1 MKENN
6 VMNVHPISATADSD
20 LLHEAFRSFDDAAA
34 TLQQSYQ
41 TLTSR
46 LEHLDVEL
54 ADRNEALNRNLRANE
69 ELREHLTAIVESLS
83 TGLLVM
89 DTEGSITRCNQAGE
103 QFLGLKRGQ
112 IIGRSLA
119 VCLKEAELDGDVYPL
134 TTRQGAAVA
143 LSHRALRSCE
153 GRHAG
158 SLLLIQDVTAV
169 RELED
174 RLQRRNRLAAMGEMV
189 GRIAHEIRNPL
200 GSIELFASMLRR
212 DLNGAPT
219 LRGYAEHISSSVH
232 MMNRLLT
239 NLLLY
244 TKPDCSHGKWHE
256 TEALMLDALTLAAH
270 AVANTRIDIR
280 LEVNPLASR
289 IWCDAG
295 QMKQVLLN
303 LILNSIHA
311 MPGSGTLTLSATLTE
326 EQTPEGPA
334 FRLSVSDTGVGIPA
348 AQRSKI
354 FDPFFTTRDEGTGLG
369 LAIVH
374 AIVEAHRGRIDV
386 ESVEGRGTTLTIVLP
401 HRREAVRIE
410 ASELPDPDRGDGT
423 GVSAM
428 IGERHFVEEETSA

>member
-1 MKENN
+1 
-6 VMNVHPISATADSD
+6 MNVHPGSATADND

-54 ADRNEALNRNLRANE
+54 ADRNEALSLNLRANE

-89 DTEGSITRCNQAGE
+89 DTEGAITRCNQAGE

-119 VCLKEAELDGDVYPL
+119 LCLKEAELDGDVYPL
-134 TTRQGAAVA
+134 TTQQGAAVA
-143 LSHRALRSCE
+143 LSHRVLQNSE

-212 DLNGAPT
+212 DLSGAPA
-219 LRGYAEHISSSVH
+219 LQGYAEHISSSVH

-239 NLLLY
+239 NLLIY
-244 TKPDCSHGKWHE
+244 TKPDCSHGEWHE

-280 LEVNPLASR
+280 LEVDPLASR
-289 IWCDAG
+289 MWCDAG

-326 EQTPEGPA
+326 EQAPGGPA
-334 FRLSVSDTGVGIPA
+334 LRLSVSDTGVGIAA

-386 ESVEGRGTTLTIVLP
+386 ASVEGRGTTLTIVLP
-401 HRREAVRIE
+401 HRRETVRIE
-410 ASELPDPDRGDGT
+410 PPESPDPDRGDGAD
-423 GVSAM
+423 VSPM
-428 IGERHFVEEETSA
+428 IGERHFFEEETSA

>member
-1 MKENN
+1 
-6 VMNVHPISATADSD
+6 MNAPHVSGTTESD
-20 LLHEAFRSFDDAAA
+20 LLSLAFQSFDEAAV

-41 TLTSR
+41 TLTTR
-46 LEHLDVEL
+46 LEQLDVEL
-54 ADRNEALNRNLRANE
+54 ADRNEALGKNLRMNE

-89 DTEGSITRCNQAGE
+89 DTDGMITRCNQAGE
-103 QFLGLKRGQ
+103 QLLGLPREQVVGC
-112 IIGRSLA
+112 SLLA
-119 VCLKEAELDGDVYPL
+119 CLKDAQLDGDVYPL
-134 TTRQGAAVA
+134 TTRQGSAVA
-143 LSHRALRSCE
+143 LSQRDLHTSE

-158 SLLLIQDVTAV
+158 SVLLIQDVTAV

-212 DLNGAPT
+212 DLHGLPS

-244 TKPDCSHGKWHE
+244 TKPDCSHGEWYE
-256 TEALMLDALTLAAH
+256 TEVLMVDALTLAAH
-270 AVANTRIDIR
+270 AVAQTKIDIR
-280 LEVNPLASR
+280 LDVNPHASR
-289 IWCDAG
+289 MWCDAG

-311 MPGSGTLTLSATLTE
+311 MSGGGALTLSATLTE
-326 EQTPEGPA
+326 EKTGKTA
-334 FRLSVSDTGVGIPA
+334 FRLSVSDTGAGIPA
-348 AQRSKI
+348 AQRSRV

-374 AIVEAHRGRIDV
+374 AIVEGHRGRIDV
-386 ESVEGRGTTLTIVLP
+386 ESVEGRGTTFTMVLP
-401 HRREAVRIE
+401 HPCEENRIE
-410 ASELPDPDRGDGT
+410 GPTLTARDCGSEAGNP
-423 GVSAM
+423 VM
-428 IGERHFVEEETSA
+428 INAHHFIEEETSA

>member
-1 MKENN
+1 
-6 VMNVHPISATADSD
+6 MNVRSAPENTDSD

-41 TLTSR
+41 TLTTR
-46 LEHLDVEL
+46 LEQLDVEL
-54 ADRNEALNRNLRANE
+54 ADRNEALRKNLCANE
-69 ELREHLTAIVESLS
+69 QLREHLTAIVESLS

-89 DTEGSITRCNQAGE
+89 DESGTITRCNQAGT
-103 QFLGLKRGQ
+103 QLLGLAHER
-112 IIGRSLA
+112 IIGQSLA
-119 VCLKEAELDGDVYPL
+119 ACLKEARLDGDVYPL
-134 TTRQGAAVA
+134 TTQQGAAVS
-143 LSHRALRSCE
+143 LSQRALQTSD
-153 GRHAG
+153 GRQAG
-158 SLLLIQDVTAV
+158 SLALIQDVTAV

-200 GSIELFASMLRR
+200 GSIELFASMLHR
-212 DLNGAPT
+212 DLNDAPG
-219 LRGYAEHISSSVH
+219 LRKYAEHISSSVH

-244 TKPDCSHGKWHE
+244 TKPDCSHGARHE

-270 AVANTRIDIR
+270 AVAGARVDIR
-280 LEVNPLASR
+280 LDVNPMASH

-311 MPGSGTLTLSATLTE
+311 MPEGGTLTLSAKLTE
-326 EQTPEGPA
+326 EPA
-334 FRLSVSDTGVGIPA
+334 SGGQCVCLSVSDTGVGIPA
-348 AQRSKI
+348 AQRSRV
-354 FDPFFTTRDEGTGLG
+354 FDPFYTTRDEGTGLG

-386 ESVEGRGTTLTIVLP
+386 ESVEGHSTTFTIALP
-401 HRREAVRIE
+401 NQQEPSRRLIRNPLSSIE
-410 ASELPDPDRGDGT
+410 SGDRHS
-423 GVSAM
+423 SAEM
-428 IGERHFVEEETSA
+428 LDERMLVEEETSA

>member
-1 MKENN
+1 MR
-6 VMNVHPISATADSD
+6 VHSVQATTHDE
-20 LLHEAFRSFDDAAA
+20 LLHEAFRSFDNAAL

-46 LEHLDVEL
+46 LEQLDVEL
-54 ADRNEALNRNLRANE
+54 ADRNEALSRNLRANE
-69 ELREHLTAIVESLS
+69 ELREHLTAIMESLS
-83 TGLLVM
+83 TGLLVL

-103 QFLGLKRGQ
+103 HLLGLTREQ
-112 IIGRSLA
+112 IMGRSVA
-119 VCLKEAELDGDVYPL
+119 ACLKEAQLDGDLYPL
-134 TTRQGAAVA
+134 TTQQGAAVA
-143 LSHRALRSCE
+143 LSQRVLQTSE

-158 SLLLIQDVTAV
+158 SVLLIQDVTAV

-212 DLNGAPT
+212 DLNGVPA

-244 TKPDCSHGKWHE
+244 TKPDCSHAKRHE
-256 TEALMLDALTLAAH
+256 TEVLMLDALTLAAH

-280 LEVNPLASR
+280 LDVDPGAAQ

-311 MPGSGTLTLSATLTE
+311 MPGNGTLTLSATLTE
-326 EQTPEGPA
+326 EQAHRGPA
-334 FRLSVSDTGVGIPA
+334 LRLSVSDTGVGIPA
-348 AQRSKI
+348 GQRSRI

-374 AIVEAHRGRIDV
+374 AIVEAHQGRIDV
-386 ESVEGRGTTLTIVLP
+386 ESVEGEGTTFTI
-401 HRREAVRIE
+401 
-410 ASELPDPDRGDGT
+410 ELPYHREVERAEMPELPVLDPGKGA
-423 GVSAM
+423 GFPAM
-428 IGERHFVEEETSA
+428 LGECHFVEKEISA

>member
-1 MKENN
+1 
-6 VMNVHPISATADSD
+6 MNLHPVSAATDSD
-20 LLHEAFRSFDDAAA
+20 LLQEAFRSFDDAAA

-46 LEHLDVEL
+46 LEQLDVEL
-54 ADRNEALNRNLRANE
+54 ADRNEALGRNLRVNE
-69 ELREHLTAIVESLS
+69 ELREHLTSIVESLS

-89 DTEGSITRCNQAGE
+89 DTDGTITRCNQAAE
-103 QFLGLKRGQ
+103 QLLGLTRDE
-112 IIGRSLA
+112 IMGRSLA
-119 VCLKEAELDGDVYPL
+119 GCLKEAQLDGDVYPL
-134 TTRQGAAVA
+134 TTRHGAAVA
-143 LSHRALRSCE
+143 ISQRALQTGE

-158 SLLLIQDVTAV
+158 SVILIQDVTAV

-212 DLNGAPT
+212 DLHGVPA
-219 LRGYAEHISSSVH
+219 LQGYAEHISSSVH

-244 TKPDCSHGKWHE
+244 TKPDCSHEKWHE

-280 LEVNPLASR
+280 LDVSPIAAR

-311 MPGSGTLTLSATLTE
+311 MPGSGTLTLSATLTD
-326 EQTPEGPA
+326 EQVSGRPE
-334 FRLSVSDTGVGIPA
+334 FHLSISDTGSGIPA
-348 AQRSKI
+348 AQRSRI

-374 AIVEAHRGRIDV
+374 AIIEAHRGRIDV
-386 ESVEGRGTTLTIVLP
+386 ESTEGNGTTFSITLP
-401 HRREAVRIE
+401 HQREADRVE
-410 ASELPDPDRGDGT
+410 TPECLAADRGDGI
-423 GVSAM
+423 GASPL
-428 IGERHFVEEETSA
+428 IGERRFVEEETSA

>member
-1 MKENN
+1 
-6 VMNVHPISATADSD
+6 MNVHPVSATTDSE
-20 LLHEAFRSFDDAAA
+20 LLHEAFRSFDDAAL

-46 LEHLDVEL
+46 LEQLDVEL
-54 ADRNEALNRNLRANE
+54 ADRNEALSRNLRANE

-89 DTEGSITRCNQAGE
+89 DTEGAITRCNQAGE
-103 QFLGLKRGQ
+103 QLLGLPREQ
-112 IIGRSLA
+112 IMGRPLA
-119 VCLKEAELDGDVYPL
+119 ACLKEAQLDGDVYPL
-134 TTRQGAAVA
+134 TTQHGAAVS
-143 LSHRALRSCE
+143 LSQRALQTSE

-158 SLLLIQDVTAV
+158 SLVLIQDVTAV

-200 GSIELFASMLRR
+200 GSIELFASMLHR
-212 DLNGAPT
+212 DLTGVPA

-244 TKPDCSHGKWHE
+244 TKPDCSHRERHE
-256 TEALMLDALTLAAH
+256 TEVLMLDALTLAAH

-280 LEVNPLASR
+280 LDVDPGAAQ

-311 MPGSGTLTLSATLTE
+311 MPGSGTLTLSAILTE
-326 EQTPEGPA
+326 QQAPGGPTL
-334 FRLSVSDTGVGIPA
+334 RLSVSDTGVGIPA
-348 AQRSKI
+348 GQHTKI

-386 ESVEGRGTTLTIVLP
+386 ESVEGHGTTFRIVLP
-401 HRREAVRIE
+401 QHREEDLVETPEMSA
-410 ASELPDPDRGDGT
+410 PDRGAGAGFT
-423 GVSAM
+423 SM
-428 IGERHFVEEETSA
+428 IGARHFVEEETSA

>member
-1 MKENN
+1 
-6 VMNVHPISATADSD
+6 MNIHSVSATTDSD

-41 TLTSR
+41 TMTSR
-46 LEHLDVEL
+46 LEQLDVEL
-54 ADRNEALNRNLRANE
+54 ADRNEALGRNLRANE

-89 DTEGSITRCNQAGE
+89 DTEGAITRCNQAGE
-103 QFLGLKRGQ
+103 QLLGLTREK

-119 VCLKEAELDGDVYPL
+119 ACLKEAQLDGDVYPL
-134 TTRQGAAVA
+134 TTQQGAAVA
-143 LSHRALRSCE
+143 LSQRALQTSE

-158 SLLLIQDVTAV
+158 SLALIHDVTAV

-212 DLNGAPT
+212 DLNGVPA

-244 TKPDCSHGKWHE
+244 TKPDRSHGEWHE
-256 TEALMLDALTLAAH
+256 TEVLMLDALTLAAH

-280 LEVNPLASR
+280 LEVNPVASR

-311 MPGSGTLTLSATLTE
+311 MPGGGTLTLSATVTE
-326 EQTPEGPA
+326 EQASGEPA
-334 FRLSVSDTGVGIPA
+334 FRFAVSDTGVGIAA
-348 AQRSKI
+348 AQRSRI

-374 AIVEAHRGRIDV
+374 AIVEVHRGRIDV
-386 ESVEGRGTTLTIVLP
+386 ESVEGRGTTFMIVLP
-401 HRREAVRIE
+401 HHREADRAE
-410 ASELPDPDRGDGT
+410 TPKSPDPDRGDGT
-423 GVSAM
+423 GVPAR
-428 IGERHFVEEETSA
+428 IGERHFLEEEASA

>member
-1 MKENN
+1 
-6 VMNVHPISATADSD
+6 MNIHPISATTDSD

-34 TLQQSYQ
+34 TLQQSYL
-41 TLTSR
+41 TMTSR
-46 LEHLDVEL
+46 LEQLDVEL
-54 ADRNEALNRNLRANE
+54 ADRNEALGRNLRANE

-89 DTEGSITRCNQAGE
+89 DEEGTITRCNQAGE
-103 QFLGLKRGQ
+103 QLLGLAREQ
-112 IIGRSLA
+112 IVGRSLA
-119 VCLKEAELDGDVYPL
+119 ACLKDARLDGDVYPL
-134 TTRQGAAVA
+134 TTKNGAAVS
-143 LSHRALRSCE
+143 LSQRALQTSD

-158 SLLLIQDVTAV
+158 SLALIQDVTAV

-212 DLNGAPT
+212 DLNGEPG
-219 LRGYAEHISSSVH
+219 LRRYAEHISSSVH

-244 TKPDCSHGKWHE
+244 TKPDCSHGEWHE
-256 TEALMLDALTLAAH
+256 TEVLMLDALTLAAH
-270 AVANTRIDIR
+270 AIAHTRIDIR
-280 LEVNPLASR
+280 LEVDPVAAR

-311 MPGSGTLTLSATLTE
+311 MPGSGTLTLSAILTE
-326 EQTPEGPA
+326 EPAPGGPA
-334 FRLSVSDTGVGIPA
+334 VRLSVSDTGVGIPA
-348 AQRSKI
+348 AQRSRI

-386 ESVEGRGTTLTIVLP
+386 ESLEGRGTTFTIVLP
-401 HRREAVRIE
+401 HRQKRDCVEPP
-410 ASELPDPDRGDGT
+410 ELPAPDRGDGA
-423 GVSAM
+423 GVLTM
-428 IGERHFVEEETSA
+428 LDERHFVEEGASA

>member
-1 MKENN
+1 
-6 VMNVHPISATADSD
+6 MNVQPDLVRTDSG
-20 LLHEAFRSFDDAAA
+20 LLQEAFRSFDEAAA

-46 LEHLDVEL
+46 LEQLDVEL
-54 ADRNEALNRNLRANE
+54 ADRNEALRKNLGINE
-69 ELREHLTAIVESLS
+69 ELREHLTAIVESLT

-89 DTEGSITRCNQAGE
+89 DDAGTITRCNQAGE
-103 QFLGLKRGQ
+103 QLLGLSREQ

-119 VCLKEAELDGDVYPL
+119 ACLKEARLDDDVYPL
-134 TTRQGAAVA
+134 TTLQGAFVS
-143 LSHRALRSCE
+143 LSQRALQARD

-158 SLLLIQDVTAV
+158 SVAVIQDVTAV

-200 GSIELFASMLRR
+200 GSIELFASMLCR
-212 DLNGAPT
+212 DLNDAPG
-219 LRGYAEHISSSVH
+219 LRRYAEHISSSVH

-244 TKPDCSHGKWHE
+244 TKPDCSHRAQHE
-256 TEALMLDALTLAAH
+256 TEALMLDALTLGAH
-270 AVANTRIDIR
+270 AVAGARVDIR
-280 LEVNPLASR
+280 LEVDPLATR

-311 MPGSGTLTLSATLTE
+311 MPNGGTLTLSAKTTAESSSGRFGVCL
-326 EQTPEGPA
+326 A
-334 FRLSVSDTGVGIPA
+334 VSDTGAGIPPA
-348 AQRSKI
+348 ERSRI
-354 FDPFFTTRDEGTGLG
+354 FDPFFTTKDEGTGLG

-374 AIVEAHRGRIDV
+374 AIVEGHRGRIDV
-386 ESVEGRGTTLTIVLP
+386 ESAEGRGATFTIALP
-401 HRREAVRIE
+401 NHEETSPMPDGRSPVQMPLNRYCR
-410 ASELPDPDRGDGT
+410 SEKID
-423 GVSAM
+423 
-428 IGERHFVEEETSA
+428 ERPRVEEEASA

>member
-6 VMNVHPISATADSD
+6 VMNVHPISATADSE
-20 LLHEAFRSFDDAAA
+20 LLHKAFRSFDDAAA

-46 LEHLDVEL
+46 LEQLDVEL
-54 ADRNEALNRNLRANE
+54 ADRNEALSLNLRANE

-89 DTEGSITRCNQAGE
+89 DTDGLITRCNQAGE
-103 QFLGLKRGQ
+103 QFLGLTRGQ

-119 VCLKEAELDGDVYPL
+119 ACLKEAELDGDVYPV
-134 TTRQGAAVA
+134 TTQQGAAVA
-143 LSHRALRSCE
+143 LSHRALRTSD
-153 GRHAG
+153 GHHAG

-212 DLNGAPT
+212 DLNGAPA
-219 LRGYAEHISSSVH
+219 LQGYAEHISSSVH

-244 TKPDCSHGKWHE
+244 TKPDCSHGEWQE
-256 TEALMLDALTLAAH
+256 TESLMLDALTLAAH

-280 LEVNPLASR
+280 LEVNPMASR
-289 IWCDAG
+289 IWCDTG

-311 MPGSGTLTLSATLTE
+311 MPGNGTLTLSATLTE
-326 EQTPEGPA
+326 EQAPEGPA
-334 FRLSVSDTGVGIPA
+334 FRLSVSDTGAGIPA

-374 AIVEAHRGRIDV
+374 AIIEAHRGRIDV
-386 ESVEGRGTTLTIVLP
+386 ESVEGHGTTFTIVLP

-410 ASELPDPDRGDGT
+410 APELSDPDRGGGT
-423 GVSAM
+423 GAATM

>member
-1 MKENN
+1 
-6 VMNVHPISATADSD
+6 MNIHPVSATAESD
-20 LLHEAFRSFDDAAA
+20 LLHDAFRSFDDAAA

-46 LEHLDVEL
+46 LEQLDVEL
-54 ADRNEALNRNLRANE
+54 ADRNEALGRNLRANE

-89 DTEGSITRCNQAGE
+89 DTEETITRCNQAGE
-103 QFLGLKRGQ
+103 QFLGLPREQ

-119 VCLKEAELDGDVYPL
+119 ACLKEAQLDGDVYPL

-143 LSHRALRSCE
+143 LSQRALQTSE

-158 SLLLIQDVTAV
+158 SLVLIQDVTAV

-212 DLNGAPT
+212 DLNGVPS

-244 TKPDCSHGKWHE
+244 TKPDCSHGEWHE
-256 TEALMLDALTLAAH
+256 TETLMLDALTLAAH

-280 LEVNPLASR
+280 LDIDPMASQ

-311 MPGSGTLTLSATLTE
+311 MPNSGTLTLSATLTE
-326 EQTPEGPA
+326 EQAPAGPA
-334 FRLSVSDTGVGIPA
+334 LRFSVSDTGVGIPA
-348 AQRSKI
+348 AERSRI

-386 ESVEGRGTTLTIVLP
+386 ESVEGSGTTFTIMLP
-401 HRREAVRIE
+401 HHREADRVE
-410 ASELPDPDRGDGT
+410 TPTSTDSDHGGGASLP
-423 GVSAM
+423 AM
-428 IGERHFVEEETSA
+428 IAERHFVEEETSA

>member
-1 MKENN
+1 
-6 VMNVHPISATADSD
+6 MNGHPVSAQMDSD

-46 LEHLDVEL
+46 LEQLDVEL
-54 ADRNEALNRNLRANE
+54 ADRNEALRKNLRVNE

-89 DTEGSITRCNQAGE
+89 DEAGTITRCNQAGT
-103 QFLGLKRGQ
+103 QLLGLAHEQ

-119 VCLKEAELDGDVYPL
+119 TCLKDAHLDGDVYPL
-134 TTRQGAAVA
+134 TTQQGAAVS
-143 LSHRALRSCE
+143 LSQRALQTSD
-153 GRHAG
+153 GRQAG
-158 SLLLIQDVTAV
+158 SLALIQDVTAM

-212 DLNGAPT
+212 DLHDAPAM
-219 LRGYAEHISSSVH
+219 RGYAEHISSSVH

-244 TKPDCSHGKWHE
+244 TKPDCSHGERHE
-256 TEALMLDALTLAAH
+256 TEALMLNALTLAAH
-270 AVANTRIDIR
+270 AVAGARVDIR
-280 LEVNPLASR
+280 LDVNPLASHM
-289 IWCDAG
+289 WCDAG

-311 MPGSGTLTLSATLTE
+311 MPNGGTLTLSAR
-326 EQTPEGPA
+326 PA
-334 FRLSVSDTGVGIPA
+334 AEATSGGAGICLSVSDTGIGIPA
-348 AQRSKI
+348 AQRSRI

-374 AIVEAHRGRIDV
+374 AIVEGHRGRIDV
-386 ESVEGRGTTLTIVLP
+386 ESEEGRGTTFTIVLP
-401 HRREAVRIE
+401 NHHATSPLPIQKSPVLSFSEGYP
-410 ASELPDPDRGDGT
+410 ASELI
-423 GVSAM
+423 A
-428 IGERHFVEEETSA
+428 ERLLVGEETSA

>member
-1 MKENN
+1 MMLNLQPVPGTED
-6 VMNVHPISATADSD
+6 SA

-46 LEHLDVEL
+46 LEQLDVEL
-54 ADRNEALNRNLRANE
+54 ADRNEALGRNLRANE

-89 DTEGSITRCNQAGE
+89 DTGDTITRCNQAGE
-103 QFLGLKRGQ
+103 QLLGLTRDR
-112 IIGRSLA
+112 ILGRSLA
-119 VCLKEAELDGDVYPL
+119 DCLKEARLDGDAYPL
-134 TTRQGAAVA
+134 TTQQGAAVA
-143 LSHRALRSCE
+143 LSKRALQTSE

-158 SLLLIQDVTAV
+158 SVVLIQDVTAV

-174 RLQRRNRLAAMGEMV
+174 RLHRRNRLAAMGEMV

-212 DLNGAPT
+212 DLNSVPA

-244 TKPDCSHGKWHE
+244 TKPDCSHGEWQE
-256 TEALMLDALTLAAH
+256 TEALMLDSLTLAAH
-270 AVANTRIDIR
+270 AIANTRVDIR
-280 LEVNPLASR
+280 LEIDPPAAR
-289 IWCDAG
+289 IWCDPG
-295 QMKQVLLN
+295 QLKQVLLN

-311 MPGSGTLTLSATLTE
+311 MPGGGSLTLSASLAGE
-326 EQTPEGPA
+326 RVSGRSA
-334 FRLSVSDTGVGIPA
+334 LRLSVSDTGVGIPA
-348 AQRSKI
+348 AQRSRI

-374 AIVEAHRGRIDV
+374 AIVEAHQGRIDV
-386 ESVEGRGTTLTIVLP
+386 ESDEGRGTTFTIVLP
-401 HRREAVRIE
+401 HDPVSVRGEGAGI
-410 ASELPDPDRGDGT
+410 SMPTD
-423 GVSAM
+423 
-428 IGERHFVEEETSA
+428 ERHFVEEETSA

>member
-1 MKENN
+1 
-6 VMNVHPISATADSD
+6 MNVHSAPASIDSD
-20 LLHEAFRSFDDAAA
+20 LLHEAFRSFDGAAA

-41 TLTSR
+41 TLTTR
-46 LEHLDVEL
+46 LEQLDVEL
-54 ADRNEALNRNLRANE
+54 ADRNEALRMNLCANE
-69 ELREHLTAIVESLS
+69 QLREHLTAIVESLS

-89 DTEGSITRCNQAGE
+89 DESGTITRCNQAGA
-103 QFLGLKRGQ
+103 QLLGLAHDR

-119 VCLKEAELDGDVYPL
+119 ACLKEARLDSDVYPL
-134 TTRQGAAVA
+134 TTHQGAAVS
-143 LSHRALRSCE
+143 LSQRALQTSD

-158 SLLLIQDVTAV
+158 SLALIQDVTAV

-200 GSIELFASMLRR
+200 GSIELFASMLHR
-212 DLNGAPT
+212 DLHDAPG
-219 LRGYAEHISSSVH
+219 LRKYAEHISSSVH

-244 TKPDCSHGKWHE
+244 TKPDCSHGARHE

-270 AVANTRIDIR
+270 AVAGARVDIR
-280 LEVNPLASR
+280 IGVDPLASHL
-289 IWCDAG
+289 WCDAG

-311 MPGSGTLTLSATLTE
+311 MPKGGTLTLTAKLTAESA
-326 EQTPEGPA
+326 PGGPGVC
-334 FRLSVSDTGVGIPA
+334 LSVSDTGVGIPA
-348 AQRSKI
+348 AERSRV

-374 AIVEAHRGRIDV
+374 AIVEGHRGRIDV
-386 ESVEGRGTTLTIVLP
+386 ESAEGQGATFTIVLP
-401 HRREAVRIE
+401 NHHGLDRRLIN
-410 ASELPDPDRGDGT
+410 SSSSSIL
-423 GVSAM
+423 S
-428 IGERHFVEEETSA
+428 GEGRNTAEILNEERLVEEETSA

>member
-1 MKENN
+1 
-6 VMNVHPISATADSD
+6 MNAHHVSGTTESD
-20 LLHEAFRSFDDAAA
+20 LLSQAFQSFDEAAV

-41 TLTSR
+41 TLTTR
-46 LEHLDVEL
+46 LEQLDVEL
-54 ADRNEALNRNLRANE
+54 ADRNEALGNNLRMNE

-89 DTEGSITRCNQAGE
+89 DTDGMITRCNQAGE
-103 QFLGLKRGQ
+103 QLLGLPREQVVGC
-112 IIGRSLA
+112 SLLA
-119 VCLKEAELDGDVYPL
+119 CLKDAQLDGDVYPL
-134 TTRQGAAVA
+134 TTRQGSAVA
-143 LSHRALRSCE
+143 LSQRDLHTSE

-158 SLLLIQDVTAV
+158 SVLLIQDVTAV

-212 DLNGAPT
+212 DLHGLPS

-244 TKPDCSHGKWHE
+244 TKPDCSHGEWHE
-256 TEALMLDALTLAAH
+256 TEVLMVDALTLAAH
-270 AVANTRIDIR
+270 AVAQTNIDIR
-280 LEVNPLASR
+280 LDVNPHASR
-289 IWCDAG
+289 MWCDAG

-303 LILNSIHA
+303 VILNSIYA
-311 MPGSGTLTLSATLTE
+311 MSGGGTLTLSATLTE
-326 EQTPEGPA
+326 EKTGRAA

-348 AQRSKI
+348 AQRSRI

-374 AIVEAHRGRIDV
+374 AIVEGHRGRIDV
-386 ESVEGRGTTLTIVLP
+386 ESVEGRGTTFTMVFPRPCEDNRTERRTLTA
-401 HRREAVRIE
+401 RECGGE
-410 ASELPDPDRGDGT
+410 ADSPT
-423 GVSAM
+423 M
-428 IGERHFVEEETSA
+428 IDAHHFIEEETSA

>member
-1 MKENN
+1 
-6 VMNVHPISATADSD
+6 MNVHPASATTESD
-20 LLHEAFRSFDDAAA
+20 LLHDAFRSFDEAAA

-46 LEHLDVEL
+46 LEQLDVEL
-54 ADRNEALNRNLRANE
+54 ADRNEALGRNLRANE

-89 DTEGSITRCNQAGE
+89 DADGTITRCNQAGE
-103 QFLGLKRGQ
+103 QLLGLSREQ
-112 IIGRSLA
+112 IVGRSLA
-119 VCLKEAELDGDVYPL
+119 ACLKDAQLDDDVYPL
-134 TTRQGAAVA
+134 TTQQGAAVA
-143 LSHRALRSCE
+143 LSQRALQTSE
-153 GRHAG
+153 GCHAG
-158 SLLLIQDVTAV
+158 SVLLIQDVTAV

-174 RLQRRNRLAAMGEMV
+174 RLQRRNRLVAMGEMI

-200 GSIELFASMLRR
+200 GSIELFASMLHR
-212 DLNGAPT
+212 DLSGAPA
-219 LRGYAEHISSSVH
+219 LRKYAEHISSSVH

-244 TKPDCSHGKWHE
+244 TKPDCSHGEWHE

-280 LEVNPLASR
+280 LNVDPLASH

-303 LILNSIHA
+303 MVLNSIHA
-311 MPGSGTLTLSATLTE
+311 MPESGTLSLSATITTT
-326 EQTPEGPA
+326 QTSSGPA
-334 FRLSVSDTGVGIPA
+334 LCLSVSDTGVGIPA
-348 AQRSKI
+348 AEQPRI

-386 ESVEGRGTTLTIVLP
+386 ESVEGRGTTFRIVLP
-401 HRREAVRIE
+401 HRREADRVE
-410 ASELPDPDRGDGT
+410 PPQSSDPDRGDGS
-423 GVSAM
+423 GVAVM
-428 IGERHFVEEETSA
+428 LGERHCIEEETSA

>member
-1 MKENN
+1 
-6 VMNVHPISATADSD
+6 MNVHPATATTESD
-20 LLHEAFRSFDDAAA
+20 LLHDAFRSFDDAAA
-34 TLQQSYQ
+34 TLQHSYQ

-46 LEHLDVEL
+46 LEQLDVEL
-54 ADRNEALNRNLRANE
+54 ADRNEALGRNLRANE

-89 DTEGSITRCNQAGE
+89 DAEGTITRCNQAGE
-103 QFLGLKRGQ
+103 QLLGLPRDR

-119 VCLKEAELDGDVYPL
+119 ACLKEAQLDGDVYPL
-134 TTRQGAAVA
+134 TTQQGAAVA
-143 LSHRALRSCE
+143 LSQRALQTSE
-153 GRHAG
+153 GCHAG
-158 SLLLIQDVTAV
+158 SVLLIQDVTAV

-200 GSIELFASMLRR
+200 GSIELFASMLHR
-212 DLNGAPT
+212 DLSGAPA
-219 LRGYAEHISSSVH
+219 LRKYAEHISSSVH

-244 TKPDCSHGKWHE
+244 TKPDCSHGEWHE

-280 LEVNPLASR
+280 LDVDPLASQ

-303 LILNSIHA
+303 LVLNGIHA
-311 MPGSGTLTLSATLTE
+311 MPVSGTLTLSAALST
-326 EQTPEGPA
+326 EQTSGGPA
-334 FRLSVSDTGVGIPA
+334 LCLSVSDTGVGIA
-348 AQRSKI
+348 AAERPRI

-386 ESVEGRGTTLTIVLP
+386 ESVEGRGTTFRIALP
-401 HRREAVRIE
+401 HRREADRVE
-410 ASELPDPDRGDGT
+410 TPQSSDPDRGDGA
-423 GVSAM
+423 GVTVT
-428 IGERHFVEEETSA
+428 IGERHCIEEETSA

>member
-1 MKENN
+1 
-6 VMNVHPISATADSD
+6 MNAHHAVVTTDSD
-20 LLHEAFRSFDDAAA
+20 LLHQAFQSFDDAAV

-41 TLTSR
+41 TLTTR
-46 LEHLDVEL
+46 LEQLDVEL
-54 ADRNEALNRNLRANE
+54 ADRNEALGKNLRVNE

-89 DTEGSITRCNQAGE
+89 DTEGIITRCNQAGE
-103 QFLGLKRGQ
+103 QLLGLPREQ
-112 IIGRSLA
+112 IVGCSLVA
-119 VCLKEAELDGDVYPL
+119 CLKDAQLDGDVYPL

-143 LSHRALRSCE
+143 LCQRRA
-153 GRHAG
+153 GRV
-158 SLLLIQDVTAV
+158 LLIQDVTAV

-212 DLNGAPT
+212 DLHGLPS

-244 TKPDCSHGKWHE
+244 TKPDCSHGEWHE
-256 TEALMLDALTLAAH
+256 TEGLMVDALTLAAH
-270 AVANTRIDIR
+270 AVAQTKIDIR
-280 LEVNPLASR
+280 LDVNPHASR
-289 IWCDAG
+289 LWCDAG

-311 MPGSGTLTLSATLTE
+311 MSGSGTLTLSATLTE
-326 EQTPEGPA
+326 EQTPGRAA

-348 AQRSKI
+348 AQRSRI

-374 AIVEAHRGRIDV
+374 AIVEGHRGRIDV
-386 ESVEGRGTTLTIVLP
+386 ESVEGRGTTFTMVFPHPCEENRTERRTLTA
-401 HRREAVRIE
+401 RDCGGEADNPI
-410 ASELPDPDRGDGT
+410 
-423 GVSAM
+423 M
-428 IGERHFVEEETSA
+428 IDAHHFIEEETSA

>member
-1 MKENN
+1 
-6 VMNVHPISATADSD
+6 MNIYPVSATTDSE
-20 LLHEAFRSFDDAAA
+20 LLHEAFRSFDDAAV

-46 LEHLDVEL
+46 LEQLDVEL
-54 ADRNEALNRNLRANE
+54 ADRNEALGRNLRANE
-69 ELREHLTAIVESLS
+69 DLREHLTAIVESLS
-83 TGLLVM
+83 TGLLVL
-89 DTEGSITRCNQAGE
+89 DTEGSITRCNQVGE
-103 QFLGLKRGQ
+103 QLLGLTREEIMGS
-112 IIGRSLA
+112 SLA
-119 VCLKEAELDGDVYPL
+119 ACLKGAHLDGDVYPL
-134 TTRQGAAVA
+134 TTKHGAAVT
-143 LSHRALRSCE
+143 LSQRALQTS
-153 GRHAG
+153 GGHHAG
-158 SLLLIQDVTAV
+158 SVVLIQDVTTV

-212 DLNGAPT
+212 DLNGSPA
-219 LRGYAEHISSSVH
+219 LRGYAEHISLSVH

-244 TKPDCSHGKWHE
+244 TKPDCSRGKWHE

-280 LEVNPLASR
+280 LDVNPLAGR

-311 MPGSGTLTLSATLTE
+311 MPGNGTLTLSATLTE
-326 EQTPEGPA
+326 EQASGGPA
-334 FRLSVSDTGVGIPA
+334 LRLSVSDTGIGIPA
-348 AQRSKI
+348 AQRSMI

-374 AIVEAHRGRIDV
+374 AIVEAHQGRIDV
-386 ESVEGRGTTLTIVLP
+386 ESVEGQGTTFTIELP
-401 HRREAVRIE
+401 RHREADRTE
-410 ASELPDPDRGDGT
+410 MPELPVPDRGEGA
-423 GVSAM
+423 GIPAM
-428 IGERHFVEEETSA
+428 IGDRHFIEEETSA

>member
-1 MKENN
+1 
-6 VMNVHPISATADSD
+6 MNIHPVSATTDSD
-20 LLHEAFRSFDDAAA
+20 LLREAFRSFDDAAA
-34 TLQQSYQ
+34 TLQQSYL
-41 TLTSR
+41 TMTSR
-46 LEHLDVEL
+46 LEQLDVEL
-54 ADRNEALNRNLRANE
+54 ADRNEALGRNLRANE

-89 DTEGSITRCNQAGE
+89 DSEGTITRCNHSGE
-103 QFLGLKRGQ
+103 QLLGLTREQ
-112 IIGRSLA
+112 IIGSSLSA
-119 VCLKEAELDGDVYPL
+119 CLKEAQLDGDAYPL
-134 TTRQGAAVA
+134 TTQQGAAVA
-143 LSHRALRSCE
+143 LSQHALQTSE

-158 SLLLIQDVTAV
+158 SLALIQDVTAV

-212 DLNGAPT
+212 DLNGVPA

-244 TKPDCSHGKWHE
+244 TKPDCSHGVWHE

-280 LEVNPLASR
+280 LEVNPAASR

-295 QMKQVLLN
+295 QMQQVLLN

-326 EQTPEGPA
+326 EQAPRGPA
-334 FRLSVSDTGVGIPA
+334 LRLSVTDTGVGIA
-348 AQRSKI
+348 APLRSRI

-374 AIVEAHRGRIDV
+374 AIIEAHRGRIDV

-401 HRREAVRIE
+401 HHRAVDRVE
-410 ASELPDPDRGDGT
+410 MPESSDPDRADGAD
-423 GVSAM
+423 VPAM
-428 IGERHFVEEETSA
+428 IDERHFVQEETSA

>member
-1 MKENN
+1 
-6 VMNVHPISATADSD
+6 MNAHPVSATTDSD
-20 LLHEAFRSFDDAAA
+20 LLQQAFRSFDDAAL

-41 TLTSR
+41 TLTTR
-46 LEHLDVEL
+46 LEQLDVEL
-54 ADRNEALNRNLRANE
+54 ADRNEALSRNLRANE
-69 ELREHLTAIVESLS
+69 ELREYLTAIVESIS
-83 TGLLVM
+83 MGLLVM
-89 DTEGSITRCNQAGE
+89 DTEGTITRCNQAGE
-103 QFLGLKRGQ
+103 QLLGLPREQ
-112 IIGRSLA
+112 IIGCSLA
-119 VCLKEAELDGDVYPL
+119 GCLKEARLDGDVYPL
-134 TTRQGAAVA
+134 TTQQGAAVA
-143 LSHRALRSCE
+143 LSQRALQTSE

-158 SLLLIQDVTAV
+158 SVLLIQDVTVV

-212 DLNGAPT
+212 DLNGLPA

-244 TKPDCSHGKWHE
+244 TKPDCSHGEWHQ
-256 TEALMLDALTLAAH
+256 TEVLMLDALTLAAH
-270 AVANTRIDIR
+270 AVANTQIDIR
-280 LEVNPLASR
+280 LEVHPHASR

-311 MPGSGTLTLSATLTE
+311 MPGGGTLTLSAILTE
-326 EQTPEGPA
+326 GQASDGPA
-334 FRLSVSDTGVGIPA
+334 LRLLISDTGVGIAA
-348 AQRSKI
+348 AQRSRI

-401 HRREAVRIE
+401 HRREADRIE
-410 ASELPDPDRGDGT
+410 APESLDPHCGDGA
-423 GVSAM
+423 GIPAM
-428 IGERHFVEEETSA
+428 ISERHFVEEETSA

>member
-1 MKENN
+1 
-6 VMNVHPISATADSD
+6 MNVHPGPASTDSD

-46 LEHLDVEL
+46 LEQLDVEL
-54 ADRNEALNRNLRANE
+54 ADGNEALRQNLCANE
-69 ELREHLTAIVESLS
+69 QLREHLTAIVDSLS

-89 DTEGSITRCNQAGE
+89 DETGTITRCNQAGT
-103 QFLGLKRGQ
+103 QLLGLTHEQ
-112 IIGRSLA
+112 IIGRTLA
-119 VCLKEAELDGDVYPL
+119 TCLKEARLDGDVYPL
-134 TTRQGAAVA
+134 TTRQGAAVS
-143 LSHRALRSCE
+143 LSQRALQTSD

-158 SLLLIQDVTAV
+158 SLALIQDVTAV

-212 DLNGAPT
+212 DLSGVPE

-244 TKPDCSHGKWHE
+244 TKPDCSHGERHE

-270 AVANTRIDIR
+270 AVAGARIDIR
-280 LEVNPLASR
+280 LDINPMASH

-311 MPGSGTLTLSATLTE
+311 MPEGGTLTLSARLTTE
-326 EQTPEGPA
+326 AASDGPGVC
-334 FRLSVSDTGVGIPA
+334 LSVSDTGVGIPA
-348 AQRSKI
+348 AQRSRI

-374 AIVEAHRGRIDV
+374 AIVEGHRGRIDV
-386 ESVEGRGTTLTIVLP
+386 DSVEGRGTTFTIALPNHQEPTRVLI
-401 HRREAVRIE
+401 RESPALAPVDGYS
-410 ASELPDPDRGDGT
+410 ASEIFGDR
-423 GVSAM
+423 VL
-428 IGERHFVEEETSA
+428 VEEETSA